1 MGLPRAILIVC
12 ILIVTG
18 AAPSSHQV
26 SSSGAAPAAGSQAY
40 AFPSG
45 AGLLL
50 FYVRPDRTADFDS
63 VLKRMAEVLDK
74 ADTPPRKQQ
83 AAGWRMF
90 KSVEAPKDSVIYVF
104 VLDPVVAG
112 SDYDPVKVLSE
123 GLPTEAHALYESLK
137 SATLR
142 IERMGLAKIR

>member
-1 MGLPRAILIVC
+1 MLIVC
-12 ILIVTG
+12 ALVLTG

-26 SSSGAAPAAGSQAY
+26 PPSGGAPAMGSQAY

-50 FYVRPDRTADFDS
+50 FYVRPDRTADFES
-63 VLKRMAEVLDK
+63 VLKRMTEVLDK
-74 ADTPPRKQQ
+74 AEAPPRKQQ
-83 AAGWRMF
+83 AAGWRMY
-90 KSVEAPKDSVIYVF
+90 KSIEAARDSVIYVF
-104 VLDPVVAG
+104 VLDPAVAG

-142 IERMGLAKIR
+142 IERMGLSKLR

>member
-1 MGLPRAILIVC
+1 MRLPRAMLVVC
-12 ILIVTG
+12 GLVLSG
-18 AAPSSHQV
+18 AAASSHQV
-26 SSSGAAPAAGSQAY
+26 PPSGAAPATGSQAY

-50 FYVRPDRTADFDS
+50 FYVRPDRTADFEA
-63 VLKRMAEVLDK
+63 VLKRMIEVLDK
-74 ADTPPRKQQ
+74 SETPPRKQQ

-104 VLDPVVAG
+104 VLDPAVAG

-137 SATLR
+137 NATVR
-142 IERMGLAKIR
+142 IERMGLTKVR

>member
-1 MGLPRAILIVC
+1 MLIVC
-12 ILIVTG
+12 AIVMTT
-18 AAPSSHQV
+18 ASPSSHQV
-26 SSSGAAPAAGSQAY
+26 SPSGAAPAMGSQAY

-50 FYVRPDRTADFDS
+50 FYVRPDRTADFES
-63 VLKRMAEVLDK
+63 VLKRMTEVLDK
-74 ADTPPRKQQ
+74 ADIPPRKQQ

-90 KSVEAPKDSVIYVF
+90 KSVETPKDSVIYVF
-104 VLDPVVAG
+104 VLDPAVVG

-137 SATLR
+137 SATVR
-142 IERMGLAKIR
+142 IERMGLSKLR